1 MIFLEYK
8 YKINYYMN
16 KTVYIDGIFDLFHRG
31 HLECIKKCKLYGNK
45 IVVGIISDID
55 SIAYKREPVINELD
69 RCEIIKNLKDVDSI
83 IFPAP
88 LIVTEEFIEHNNID
102 MIVHAFSNEKDFE
115 KQKEF
120 FKIPIQLNKFT
131 KINYYDKTST
141 TDIIKKIKINY

>member
-1 MIFLEYK
+1 ML
-8 YKINYYMN
+8 

-55 SIAYKREPVINELD
+55 ATEYKRQPIINEVD

-88 LIVTEEFIEHNNID
+88 LIVNEKFIEENNID
-102 MIVHAFSNEKDFE
+102 MIVHAFSSDQDFE
-115 KQKEF
+115 KQKDF

-131 KINYYDKTST
+131 KIDYYDKIST
-141 TDIIKKIKINY
+141 TDIINKIKINY